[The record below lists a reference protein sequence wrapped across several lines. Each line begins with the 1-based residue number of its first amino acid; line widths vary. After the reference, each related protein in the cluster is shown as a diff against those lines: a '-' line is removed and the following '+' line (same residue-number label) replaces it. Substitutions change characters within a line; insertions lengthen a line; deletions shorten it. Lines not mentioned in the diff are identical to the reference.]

1 MASNVIIFFTFHW
14 CTGILLNESI
24 CSIIPVEQAI
34 YRMVPILYVFQCSHY
49 IHIHSLLR
57 PNDLLF
63 ILCFHISLVFLVFWY
78 IESFQFLC
86 RYFIYTAKDLE
97 EWSENPES
105 FHHEQN
111 LVQWTEKKRPCA
123 EALFIVIFEK
133 YREVCTSAFKCL
145 LCLMNALMLI

>member
-1 MASNVIIFFTFHW
+1 MHHE
-14 CTGILLNESI
+14 LLSELI
-24 CSIIPVEQAI
+24 CCIIPVEQAI
-34 YRMVPILYVFQCSHY
+34 LNSTYFLNFLLFTLHLYTFTLETRSFFPLIVCAFICLH
-49 IHIHSLLR
+49 IHIVLSY
-57 PNDLLF
+57 
-63 ILCFHISLVFLVFWY
+63 Y

-86 RYFIYTAKDLE
+86 RYFIYTSKDLE

-133 YREVCTSAFKCL
+133 YREVCTFKCL
-145 LCLMNALMLI
+145 LWTCGYESIECFNAMCCVRY

>member
-1 MASNVIIFFTFHW
+1 MASNLDCCTNACLMNSSVSITSRTGAIEYLVI
-14 CTGILLNESI
+14 
-24 CSIIPVEQAI
+24 
-34 YRMVPILYVFQCSHY
+34 
-49 IHIHSLLR
+49 
-57 PNDLLF
+57 
-63 ILCFHISLVFLVFWY
+63 FLVFILHLQFY
-78 IESFQFLC
+78 TQFFFSFVAHFIFLFRIFLAFRYLRSLQFFC

-133 YREVCTSAFKCL
+133 YREVCTFNFSL
-145 LCLMNALMLI
+145 WP

>member
-1 MASNVIIFFTFHW
+1 MVFFLSFVAHFIFLFKIF
-14 CTGILLNESI
+14 LAFRYL
-24 CSIIPVEQAI
+24 
-34 YRMVPILYVFQCSHY
+34 R
-49 IHIHSLLR
+49 SL
-57 PNDLLF
+57 
-63 ILCFHISLVFLVFWY
+63 
-78 IESFQFLC
+78 QFFF

-133 YREVCTSAFKCL
+133 YREVCTFKFSL
-145 LCLMNALMLI
+145 WL